1 MSIYQNMK
9 ARRDKLEKIL
19 NYFYLIYILDVSLVL
34 LYMITGLFID
44 LGIFYMIVFGAM
56 VIGILFFT
64 YVLLISTKNNISD
77 INDFL
82 TEYLVMKN
90 KNSKN

>member
-1 MSIYQNMK
+1 MK